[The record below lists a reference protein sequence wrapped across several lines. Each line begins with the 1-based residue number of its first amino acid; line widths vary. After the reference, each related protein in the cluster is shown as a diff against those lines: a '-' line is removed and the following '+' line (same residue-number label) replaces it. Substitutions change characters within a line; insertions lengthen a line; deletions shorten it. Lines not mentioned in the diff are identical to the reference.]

1 MKVIWSFTASKS
13 YRDNL
18 IYLKEK
24 WSIKEIEFFIDQVDK
39 TIELIGSVA
48 NISKEQQTGI
58 IQINNA
64 INILEKQVQANAEV
78 SSQANSIAIKTSNIA
93 NTIVNNANQKEFEGK
108 NSIK

>member
-1 MKVIWSFTASKS
+1 M
-13 YRDNL
+13 
-18 IYLKEK
+18 
-24 WSIKEIEFFIDQVDK
+24 IEGYTVLNTNIDK